1 MKTVGIVG
9 LGLIGGSF
17 AKALHSAGYRVL
29 AMNRSA
35 QVLKEAENVID
46 GVLTKENMG
55 LCDFIIIAL
64 YPEGIIDF
72 FNAHRGCMKKG
83 AIVVDCAGV
92 KGRICQALSPLA
104 KENGIF
110 FIGGHP
116 MAGVENSGFAA
127 SFAELFKGA
136 AMILC
141 EDEFT
146 DDGALTAA
154 SELFMDAG
162 FGCVKITSPAEHDAV
177 IAYTSQLAHIVSSAY
192 MQSETAQLRRGF
204 SAGSYKDLTRVAKL
218 NERMWAELFFE
229 NRDCL
234 LAETDMFIERMTE
247 FKQALSS
254 EDYEKM
260 TELLRRG
267 RMMKEADTDEN
278 D

>member
-46 GVLTKENMG
+46 GVLTQENIG

-64 YPEGIIDF
+64 YPSGVIDF
-72 FNAHRGCMKKG
+72 FNAHRGYMKKG

-92 KGRICQALSPLA
+92 KERICKAISRSA
-104 KENGIF
+104 SENGIF

-116 MAGVENSGFAA
+116 MAGVENSGFAS

-141 EDEFT
+141 KDEYT
-146 DDGALTAA
+146 DDGAITAA

-162 FGCVKITSPAEHDAV
+162 FGYVKISTPDGHDAA

-192 MQSETAQLRRGF
+192 MQSETAKSRRGF

-218 NERMWAELFFE
+218 NERMWTELFFE

-234 LAETDMFIERMTE
+234 LAETDAFIERMTK
-247 FKQALSS
+247 FRQALSS
-254 EDYEKM
+254 GNHEKM

-267 RMMKEADTDEN
+267 RLLKEADTD